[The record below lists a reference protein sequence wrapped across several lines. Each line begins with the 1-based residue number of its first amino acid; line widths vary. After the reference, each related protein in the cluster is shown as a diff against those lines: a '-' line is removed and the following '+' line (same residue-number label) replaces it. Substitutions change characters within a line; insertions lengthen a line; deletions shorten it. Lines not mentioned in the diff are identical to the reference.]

1 MGKNSINNA
10 KVGVFVLAGLGFL
23 IGLLYMIGR
32 TENLFG
38 SNFELRTRFGNVQG
52 LRSGNN
58 VRYAGIQVGTV
69 RRINILSD
77 TSIEVIM
84 LIGTK
89 MKKFIRKN
97 AIVAIGTD
105 GLMGNKVINISP
117 SKEPAGLVE
126 AGDILPGKKAVNTDD
141 ILQTLSKTNNDAA
154 VIAAELKNTMQ
165 RINSSSAIWKVLN
178 DNTLPQNL
186 RASLANVRSA
196 TSKANDMVTN
206 LNTMINDVKNGKGS
220 LGAILTDSSFA
231 KNLNEAIE
239 KIKSV
244 GDDADTLA
252 AELNTVVKNI
262 QNDVN
267 NGKGPVNAFLK
278 DSSMVTNINKS
289 LDNIQKGTD
298 GFNQVMEALKH
309 NFLLRGYF
317 RKLEKQKQKETKQS
331 ATSQ

>member
-1 MGKNSINNA
+1 MGKNSMNNI
-10 KVGVFVLAGLGFL
+10 KLGVFVLAGLGFL

-32 TENLFG
+32 TENMFG
-38 SNFELRTRFGNVQG
+38 SNFELRARFGNVQG

-69 RRINILSD
+69 RKVNILSD
-77 TSIEVIM
+77 TTIEVIM
-84 LIGTK
+84 VIEKK

-117 SKEPAGLVE
+117 SKEPAALVE
-126 AGDILPGKKAVNTDD
+126 AGDILPGKKAIDTDD
-141 ILQTLSKTNNDAA
+141 MLQTFNKTNNDIA
-154 VIAAELKNTMQ
+154 VIAAELKNTIQ
-165 RINSSSAIWKVLN
+165 RINNSTAIWKILN

-196 TSKANDMVTN
+196 TSKANDMVNT
-206 LNTMINDVKNGKGS
+206 LNTLITDVKNGKGS

-231 KNLNEAIE
+231 KNLNEAIT
-239 KIKSV
+239 KIKRV

-252 AELNTVVKNI
+252 AEINKTVKNI
-262 QNDVN
+262 QNEVN
-267 NGKGPVNAFLK
+267 NGKGPVNALLK

-317 RKLEKQKQKETKQS
+317 RKLEKQKK
-331 ATSQ
+331 

>member
-1 MGKNSINNA
+1 MNNI
-10 KVGVFVLAGLGFL
+10 KLGVFVLAGLGFL

-32 TENLFG
+32 TENMFG
-38 SNFELRTRFGNVQG
+38 SNFELRARFGNVQG

-69 RRINILSD
+69 RKVNILSD
-77 TSIEVIM
+77 TTIEVIM
-84 LIGTK
+84 VIEKK

-117 SKEPAGLVE
+117 SKEPAALVD
-126 AGDILPGKKAVNTDD
+126 AGDILPGKKAIDTDD
-141 ILQTLSKTNNDAA
+141 MLQTFNKTNNDIA
-154 VIAAELKNTMQ
+154 VIAAELKNTIQ
-165 RINSSSAIWKVLN
+165 RINNSTAIWKILN

-196 TSKANDMVTN
+196 TSKANDMVNT
-206 LNTMINDVKNGKGS
+206 LNTLITDVKNGKGS

-231 KNLNEAIE
+231 KNLNEAIT
-239 KIKSV
+239 KIKRV

-252 AELNTVVKNI
+252 AEINKTVKNI
-262 QNDVN
+262 QNEVN
-267 NGKGPVNAFLK
+267 NGKGPVNALLK

-317 RKLEKQKQKETKQS
+317 RKLEKQKK
-331 ATSQ
+331 